1 MFRLINF
8 VKNHLANL
16 KMKKITSENPNC
28 TLCKNTHSII
38 SCLHLPEKAAINN
51 EKNDY
56 IYKKGEVIFKEGN
69 YAHNI
74 YCVHSGKLKLS
85 KLGKDGKE
93 QIVRFA
99 KAGDILGYRSLLSDD
114 PYHANA
120 IVMEDAEIC
129 VIPKA
134 TFQKIMEENYK
145 LSLNMIQLL
154 SRDLKS
160 AEQHLIDVAQKSVRE
175 RIAESLVLLTNL
187 FGYKEDRKTIDLIIT
202 RSEIADLAGTTTE
215 TTIRTLSQF
224 SNENIIQLEGKKII
238 VNNLNQLMFIAN
250 IYD

>member
-1 MFRLINF
+1 
-8 VKNHLANL
+8 
-16 KMKKITSENPNC
+16 MKKITFEIPNC
-28 TLCKNTHSII
+28 TLCKNSHSII
-38 SCLHLPEKAAINN
+38 SCLTLSEKTAITNQ
-51 EKNDY
+51 KDDY
-56 IYKKGEVIFKEGN
+56 IYKKGELIFKEGN

-99 KAGDILGYRSLLSDD
+99 KAGDILGYRSLLSND

-134 TFQKIMEENYK
+134 TFQKLMEENYK

-154 SRDLKS
+154 SKDLKS

-175 RIAESLVLLTNL
+175 RIAESLVLLINL
-187 FGYKEDRKTIDLIIT
+187 FGYKEDKKTIDLIIT

-224 SNENIIQLEGKKII
+224 SHENIIQLEGKKII
-238 VNNLNQLMFIAN
+238 VNNFNQLMFVAN

>member
-1 MFRLINF
+1 
-8 VKNHLANL
+8 
-16 KMKKITSENPNC
+16 MKRITSENPKC
-28 TLCKNTHSII
+28 TLCKNVHSII
-38 SCLHLPEKAAINN
+38 SCLGIHERETIDSK
-51 EKNDY
+51 KDDF

-74 YCVHSGKLKLS
+74 YCIHSGKLKLS

-99 KAGDILGYRSLLSDD
+99 KAGDIIGYRSLLSND

-120 IVMEDAEIC
+120 IVMEDSEIC
-129 VIPKA
+129 IIPKA
-134 TFQKIMEENYK
+134 TFQKLIEENYK

-154 SRDLKS
+154 SKDLKS

-175 RIAESLVLLTNL
+175 RIAESLVLLINL
-187 FGYKEDRKTIDLIIT
+187 FGYKEDKKTIDLGIT

-224 SNENIIQLEGKKII
+224 SNENIIELEGKKII
-238 VNNLNQLMFIAN
+238 VKNFNQLVFTAN
-250 IYD
+250 ISD

>member
-1 MFRLINF
+1 
-8 VKNHLANL
+8 
-16 KMKKITSENPNC
+16 MKRITSENPKC
-28 TLCKNTHSII
+28 TLCKNAHSII
-38 SCLHLPEKAAINN
+38 SCLGIHERETIDSK
-51 EKNDY
+51 KDDFT
-56 IYKKGEVIFKEGN
+56 YKKGEVIFKEGN

-74 YCVHSGKLKLS
+74 YCIHSGKLKLS

-99 KAGDILGYRSLLSDD
+99 KAGDIIGYRSLLSND

-120 IVMEDAEIC
+120 IVMEDSEIC
-129 VIPKA
+129 IIPKA
-134 TFQKIMEENYK
+134 TFQKLIEENYK

-154 SRDLKS
+154 SKDLKS

-175 RIAESLVLLTNL
+175 RIAESLVLLINL
-187 FGYKEDRKTIDLIIT
+187 FGYKEDKKTIDLGIT

-224 SNENIIQLEGKKII
+224 SNENIIELEGKKII
-238 VNNLNQLMFIAN
+238 VKNFNQLVFTAN
-250 IYD
+250 ISD